1 MKTKHLLITIFCW
14 LEGVFILYEK
24 KGRAVGI
31 LADILE
37 LVEKVESSTEREVKQ
52 MAKGMNKNKVL
63 KLLELFPEIDG
74 EIKSRRSF
82 ISDLEQYYN
91 PIQGVGYSDTTKGK
105 YANSAPTERLALN
118 IPEYVRGD
126 IQRYQ
131 REIEELQKV
140 KVEILKEVSRLTMK
154 QKNVVFG
161 YYFHGMKWEEVAE
174 RTHYSE
180 RQCKN
185 IRDGAVERLL
195 KGFENNRILSEYEIK
210 E

>member
-1 MKTKHLLITIFCW
+1 MAA
-14 LEGVFILYEK
+14 ESMK
-24 KGRAVGI
+24 KG
-31 LADILE
+31 
-37 LVEKVESSTEREVKQ
+37 
-52 MAKGMNKNKVL
+52 KVL

-74 EIKSRRSF
+74 EIKARRSI

-91 PIQGVGYSDTTKGK
+91 PIQGIGYSDTTKGK
-105 YANSAPTERLALN
+105 YNDSNQTERIAMN
-118 IPEYVRGD
+118 IPDYVRGD

-154 QKNVVFG
+154 QKNVIFG
-161 YYFHGMKWEEVAE
+161 YYFHGMKWEQVAE

-195 KGFENNRILSEYEIK
+195 KGFEDNRTLSEYEIK

>member
-1 MKTKHLLITIFCW
+1 M
-14 LEGVFILYEK
+14 
-24 KGRAVGI
+24 
-31 LADILE
+31 
-37 LVEKVESSTEREVKQ
+37 
-52 MAKGMNKNKVL
+52 
-63 KLLELFPEIDG
+63 
-74 EIKSRRSF
+74 
-82 ISDLEQYYN
+82 
-91 PIQGVGYSDTTKGK
+91 GYSDTTKGK
-105 YANSAPTERLALN
+105 YANSDPTERLALN

>member
-1 MKTKHLLITIFCW
+1 
-14 LEGVFILYEK
+14 
-24 KGRAVGI
+24 
-31 LADILE
+31 
-37 LVEKVESSTEREVKQ
+37 
-52 MAKGMNKNKVL
+52 MAAEGMNRRKVL

-74 EIKSRRSF
+74 EIRARRSI

-91 PIQGVGYSDTTKGK
+91 PIQGIGHSDTTKGK
-105 YANSAPTERLALN
+105 YANSNQTERIAMN
-118 IPEYVRGD
+118 IPDYVRTD
-126 IQRYQ
+126 IQEYTK
-131 REIEELQKV
+131 EIEKLQKV

-161 YYFHGMKWEEVAE
+161 YYFHGTKWEQVAE

>member
-1 MKTKHLLITIFCW
+1 MVT
-14 LEGVFILYEK
+14 
-24 KGRAVGI
+24 
-31 LADILE
+31 
-37 LVEKVESSTEREVKQ
+37 ES
-52 MAKGMNKNKVL
+52 MNKGKVL
-63 KLLELFPEIDG
+63 KFLELFPEIDG
-74 EIKSRRSF
+74 EIKARRSI

-91 PIQGVGYSDTTKGK
+91 PIQGIGYSDTTKGK
-105 YANSAPTERLALN
+105 YANSNQTERIAMN
-118 IPEYVRGD
+118 IPDYVRGD

-131 REIEELQKV
+131 QEIEDLQKV

-154 QKNVVFG
+154 QKNVIFG
-161 YYFHGMKWEEVAE
+161 YYFHGMKWEQVAE

-195 KGFENNRILSEYEIK
+195 KWFEDNRILSEYDIK

>member
-1 MKTKHLLITIFCW
+1 M
-14 LEGVFILYEK
+14 
-24 KGRAVGI
+24 A
-31 LADILE
+31 
-37 LVEKVESSTEREVKQ
+37 VES
-52 MAKGMNKNKVL
+52 MNKGKVL
-63 KLLELFPEIDG
+63 KLLELFPETDG
-74 EIKSRRSF
+74 EIKARRSI

-91 PIQGVGYSDTTKGK
+91 PIQGVDYSDTTKGK
-105 YANSAPTERLALN
+105 YSNSKQTERMAMN
-118 IPEYVRGD
+118 IPDYVRGD

-131 REIEELQKV
+131 REIEDLQKV

-154 QKNVVFG
+154 QKNVIFG
-161 YYFHGMKWEEVAE
+161 YYFHGMKWEQVAE

-195 KGFENNRILSEYEIK
+195 KGFENNRILLEYEIK